1 MRRYE
6 TIFILRPDLGEAAQK
21 ETIKRFEGIIAS
33 SSGDLVETD
42 EWGFRELAY
51 NIKGERR
58 GYYVRLDYGGAGATL
73 NEVER
78 NLKLADGVLR
88 HLSVLVEDD
97 ADLEKARAE
106 VEARKRRTAEARAAA
121 EARIAAAATAAAERA
136 SQTAANAAASAAA
149 HAAASGAAASAAAS
163 AAESAAASPAE
174 SAPAVA
180 VEAAA
185 SPEAAPPIVSP
196 EEPTPTD
203 DAVEAAPAAHDAGG
217 AGESEAEAAAAEP
230 GDGKGSSGSEG
241 GGSEGGSEN

>member
-21 ETIKRFEGIIAS
+21 ETIKRFEGIIAG

-51 NIKGERR
+51 DIKGERR

-136 SQTAANAAASAAA
+136 SQSAANAAASAAA

-163 AAESAAASPAE
+163 AAESAAA
-174 SAPAVA
+174 VA

-185 SPEAAPPIVSP
+185 STEAAPPIVSP
-196 EEPTPTD
+196 EEPASAD
-203 DAVEAAPAAHDAGG
+203 EGIEAAPAAENAGRT
-217 AGESEAEAAAAEP
+217 GESAAEAAAAAEA
-230 GDGKGSSGSEG
+230 GGEKGSSGSEG